1 MAATLG
7 STPSF
12 TLPEILGPIDASLH
26 ARPMTS
32 AAAVT
37 PVMRDRRRVHDV
49 PNRTSGTLVR
59 TFGGIAIGLNVLIT
73 IINVSMLFSWPQY
86 IDPVVGPRGLLIASL
101 TLPLHLRHVVYELR
115 GQRPPAGM
123 WTLALLALANAV
135 AFVAVGPP
143 WIFEFASL
151 AVSILIVVRGRWAAV
166 MVALVLVSPILLVRQ
181 PPPFLASPTTALA
194 VIYLVLAI
202 FWRAVTQFVPIRLAG
217 TIRQVEAARRE
228 LETRAVV
235 RERMRIDD
243 ELREG
248 IGSRLQHIITHGDN
262 ALAAASNQVDI
273 AIDELRRLVVGSRAA
288 LTEAR
293 RIVAGYQTP
302 TARDNLAAA
311 ATLLESSGAT
321 VRVAVADDVPLDTPD
336 DRFRLQIRDALMHV
350 LRGEP
355 SAAYLLQVT
364 RAGDTLSI
372 AVTPENGNARAMG
385 MVE

>member
-1 MAATLG
+1 
-7 STPSF
+7 
-12 TLPEILGPIDASLH
+12 
-26 ARPMTS
+26 
-32 AAAVT
+32 
-37 PVMRDRRRVHDV
+37 
-49 PNRTSGTLVR
+49 
-59 TFGGIAIGLNVLIT
+59 
-73 IINVSMLFSWPQY
+73 
-86 IDPVVGPRGLLIASL
+86 
-101 TLPLHLRHVVYELR
+101 
-115 GQRPPAGM
+115 
-123 WTLALLALANAV
+123 
-135 AFVAVGPP
+135 
-143 WIFEFASL
+143 
-151 AVSILIVVRGRWAAV
+151 

-202 FWRAVTQFVPIRLAG
+202 FWRAVTQFAPIRLAG

-248 IGSRLQHIITHGDN
+248 IGSRLQQIITHGDN

-364 RAGDTLSI
+364 RAGDSLSI
-372 AVTPENGNARAMG
+372 AVTSENDNARATG
-385 MVE
+385 LVE